1 MLEAIDRRSLGKSA
15 IAVLVVLRPYLFLTP
30 GLLILGGLLGAVLI
44 LLRYSFNG
52 YEPDGGMY
60 DAWKLESYRRFFS
73 DYYYYKVVLNT
84 LRIAGI
90 TTLVTLLMAF
100 PVAYYWSVTRHK
112 TLVLILI
119 VGSMFMDVLLR
130 TYGWIVILAS
140 RGLVNQV
147 LTGLGITD
155 RPVKLL
161 FTDTSVI
168 AELSTEV
175 MVFAILPMAAV
186 LLRMD
191 PTLKDAAASLGAS
204 KLQTFLRITLPQLV
218 PGIFGATVLVFALCV
233 SAYIAPLLLGGGQVT
248 MMAMEIDAEIGVLLN
263 WPLGAVESIILM
275 AIVLS
280 LLYVWRQG
288 LDRLQPRGMRGG

>member
-1 MLEAIDRRSLGKSA
+1 MLEPSTGRRLRSSA

-52 YEPDGGMY
+52 YESDGGMY
-60 DAWKLESYRRFFS
+60 DGWMLESYRRFFT
-73 DYYYYKVVLNT
+73 DPYYYKVILNT

-100 PVAYYWSVTRHK
+100 PVAYYWSITK
-112 TLVLILI
+112 YKALVLILI
-119 VGSMFMDVLLR
+119 VGSLFMDVLLR

-140 RGLVNQV
+140 RGFINQI
-147 LTGLGITD
+147 LKGLGIID
-155 RPVKLL
+155 KPLKLL

-204 KLQTFLRITLPQLV
+204 KLQTFIRITLPQII

-248 MMAMEIDAEIGVLLN
+248 MIAMEIDSEIGVLLN
-263 WPLGAVESIILM
+263 WPLGAVESIVVVLL
-275 AIVLS
+275 VLS
-280 LLYVWRQG
+280 LLYIWRKG
-288 LDRLQPRGMRGG
+288 LNRLQPGGTRG

>member
-1 MLEAIDRRSLGKSA
+1 MREPGAGGGLWSST

-60 DAWKLESYRRFFS
+60 DAWKLDSYRRFFT

-90 TTLVTLLMAF
+90 TTLVTLVMAF

-119 VGSMFMDVLLR
+119 VGSMFIDVLLR

-155 RPVKLL
+155 KPVKLL

-204 KLQTFLRITLPQLV
+204 KLQTFIRITLPQLV

-275 AIVLS
+275 VIVLS

-288 LDRLQPRGMRGG
+288 LDRLQPRGMRG

>member
-1 MLEAIDRRSLGKSA
+1 M
-15 IAVLVVLRPYLFLTP
+15 
-30 GLLILGGLLGAVLI
+30 
-44 LLRYSFNG
+44 
-52 YEPDGGMY
+52 
-60 DAWKLESYRRFFS
+60 LESYRRFFT
-73 DYYYYKVVLNT
+73 DPYYYKVILNT

-100 PVAYYWSVTRHK
+100 PVAYYWSITK
-112 TLVLILI
+112 YKALVLILI
-119 VGSMFMDVLLR
+119 VGSLFMDVLLR

-140 RGLVNQV
+140 RGFINQV
-147 LTGLGITD
+147 LKGLGIID
-155 RPVKLL
+155 KPLKLL

-204 KLQTFLRITLPQLV
+204 KLQTFIRITLPQII

-248 MMAMEIDAEIGVLLN
+248 MIAMEIDSEIGVLLN
-263 WPLGAVESIILM
+263 WPLGAVESIVVVLL
-275 AIVLS
+275 VLS
-280 LLYVWRQG
+280 LLYIWRKG
-288 LDRLQPRGMRGG
+288 LNRLQPGGTRG

>member
-60 DAWKLESYRRFFS
+60 DAWKLESYRRFFT

-90 TTLVTLLMAF
+90 TTLVTLVMAF

-275 AIVLS
+275 VIVLS